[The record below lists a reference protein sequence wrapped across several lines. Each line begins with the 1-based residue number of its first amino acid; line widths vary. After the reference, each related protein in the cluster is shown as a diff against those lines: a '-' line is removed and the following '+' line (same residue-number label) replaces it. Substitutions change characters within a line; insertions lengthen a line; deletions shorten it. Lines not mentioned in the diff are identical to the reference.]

1 MYETPIQYAATRIKD
16 VLRDRHQK
24 SILTDF
30 IDKSEASYLEK
41 DREDISE
48 ALCCFKQ
55 LDQVAR
61 NSLNPT
67 MDGIGTF
74 SWLAAQADRQ
84 ITDEQIVDS
93 FNILL
98 STREQDYF
106 DQNLQIFTL
115 YVVGDKELAKLV
127 YSTDEGGQSKLT
139 MLAGSLAELNASLAN
154 VYVDAERAEYASIR
168 KFIPKSI
175 EFVNTIMDLKGR
187 RVPAIFN
194 EFKDLSRLIVEM
206 LEQTEK
212 NFSIANPE
220 VKDNVLVVV
229 TTAFNA
235 LINQRQLQAWIEAS
249 KKIKNF
255 QKQWPADSLKIPI
268 QEYKKNAYQLIN
280 VHNNSTQ
287 PREASEAVWKAR
299 YESTLKQVEQL
310 EGELEISQG
319 MLSQLSDQLKECAQ
333 AMQSQYDNNIVIEN
347 ENKNLREEI
356 NRLSKGRSQQEENND
371 PNALHHSSKFFK

>member
-24 SILTDF
+24 SILTNF
-30 IDKSEASYLEK
+30 INKSAATYLEK

-106 DQNLQIFTL
+106 AQNLEIFTL
-115 YVVGDKELAKLV
+115 YVVGDNELAELV

-154 VYVDAERAEYASIR
+154 VYVDAERDEYASIR

-371 PNALHHSSKFFK
+371 PNALHYSSKFIK